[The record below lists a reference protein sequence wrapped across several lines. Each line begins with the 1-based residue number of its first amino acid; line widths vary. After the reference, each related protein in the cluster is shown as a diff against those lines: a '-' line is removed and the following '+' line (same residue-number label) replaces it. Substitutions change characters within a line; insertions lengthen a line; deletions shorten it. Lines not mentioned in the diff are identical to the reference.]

1 MKLNLNEAEIKKY
14 DEMFDFIE
22 KNRPDWEKVATEG
35 NIKIKTNQHMV
46 KFEHMEQVLE
56 KFNVKITDVSY
67 TDYYGIV
74 FGIKIE
80 QSRN

>member
-1 MKLNLNEAEIKKY
+1 MKLNLNETEIKKY
-14 DEMFDFIE
+14 DEIFDFIE
-22 KNRPDWEKVATEG
+22 NNIPDWEKVVTEG

-56 KFNVKITDVSY
+56 KFNVKITDVAY
-67 TDYYGIV
+67 TDYYGII

-80 QSRN
+80 